1 MYTVKR
7 ASRDRVCSFSRHGF
21 RTLSFGDLSQ
31 RTHFS
36 SLVAVCSA
44 KGDFSMKRRTK
55 GDQFSEKGL
64 LGDLGLL
71 KETQERSLEQGVQP
85 NIFEGGLAG
94 MAWRFVYIPI
104 YE

>member
-1 MYTVKR
+1 
-7 ASRDRVCSFSRHGF
+7 
-21 RTLSFGDLSQ
+21 
-31 RTHFS
+31 
-36 SLVAVCSA
+36 
-44 KGDFSMKRRTK
+44 MKRRTK

-64 LGDLGLL
+64 LGNL
-71 KETQERSLEQGVQP
+71 KETQERSLEQGVQL

>member
-1 MYTVKR
+1 
-7 ASRDRVCSFSRHGF
+7 
-21 RTLSFGDLSQ
+21 
-31 RTHFS
+31 
-36 SLVAVCSA
+36 
-44 KGDFSMKRRTK
+44 MKRRTK
-55 GDQFSEKGL
+55 GDRFSEKCL

-71 KETQERSLEQGVQP
+71 EETQELSLEQGVQP

>member
-1 MYTVKR
+1 MVFVP
-7 ASRDRVCSFSRHGF
+7 S
-21 RTLSFGDLSQ
+21 LSGIGPRGRIPSAKG
-31 RTHFS
+31 RRHFS

-64 LGDLGLL
+64 LGNLGLL